1 MISTRTA
8 IFALSALVGLGLLS
22 ACGPASPAPAAPTGP
37 QVPAGHFVHRG
48 GGSSQFDALV
58 SGNDITGPTVNLT
71 RYVEGTDRAIRGQVF
86 GLTVDVAVNGNKANG
101 LVGST
106 PLDITASRMDEKLHV
121 EGVIRGA
128 PSDFDFSP
136 EVLDGKIG
144 NCTYHLKQTGKPS
157 YMGSRGCGGGA
168 TVEVEVPAA
177 LRAWNDAESGVAI
190 GLMLSSP

>member
-1 MISTRTA
+1 MTTIRSA
-8 IFALSALVGLGLLS
+8 ILALSALFALT
-22 ACGPASPAPAAPTGP
+22 ACGPAPGPAVPAGP

-58 SGNDITGPTVNLT
+58 NGNDITGPTVSLT
-71 RYVEGTDRAIRGQVF
+71 RYLEGSDRAIRGQVF
-86 GLTVDVAVNGNKANG
+86 GLAVDVEVRGNKANG

-106 PLDITASRMDEKLHV
+106 PLDITTTHVEDKLHV

-128 PSDFDFSP
+128 PSDFDLSP
-136 EVLDGKIG
+136 QALDGKIG

-168 TVEVEVPAA
+168 TVEVEVPEA
-177 LRAWNDAESGVAI
+177 LRAWNDAELAVSM